1 MYNRYQVFYLQGKA
15 ARCGIDHPPPSSTEV
30 NERVVLYLYWVSE
43 PSSPVKGGT
52 LPVSFVMLLCYI
64 LHFSSKV
71 SAYYSDLQ
79 NTLLKFEHLITER
92 SV

>member
-1 MYNRYQVFYLQGKA
+1 MYNGYQVSYLQGKA
-15 ARCGIDHPPPSSTEV
+15 ARCGIDRPPLSSTEV
-30 NERVVLYLYWVSE
+30 KERVVLYLYQVSE
-43 PSSPVKGGT
+43 PSRPVAGGT

-64 LHFSSKV
+64 LHFNSRV

-79 NTLLKFEHLITER
+79 NMLLTFEHLITEQ